1 MNNLRNKVQLIG
13 RLGAAPEIKNFDKG
27 RKMALV
33 NLATNE
39 VHRNDQ
45 GEKVTDT
52 QWHHVVFWG
61 KAAELAEQY
70 LTKGS
75 EVALEGRLTYRD
87 WVDKEG
93 NKRMSTE
100 VVSYEF
106 LVLDKRPQA

>member
-13 RLGAAPEIKNFDKG
+13 RLGAAPEIKTFENG
-27 RKMALV
+27 RKLAQI

-61 KAAELAEQY
+61 KAAELAEQF
-70 LTKGS
+70 LAKGS

-93 NKRMSTE
+93 NKRNITE

-106 LVLDKRPQA
+106 LMLDKRSQA